1 MAARWERS
9 LQRLI
14 YWLFILIASGLIL
27 YFFIQVSGVNQ
38 YNKARLGDMVYG
50 TAYRPLFKS
59 FGYRALLPTVVSLFS
74 PLIPSGLWR
83 FPGKSLAWVRCLAG
97 LTLPLIRPRLF

>member
-1 MAARWERS
+1 MAARWECS

-50 TAYRPLFKS
+50 TAYRPYV
-59 FGYRALLPTVVSLFS
+59 YRALLPTVVSLFS

-97 LTLPLIRPRLF
+97 LTLPLIRLRLF